1 MTGQLLRSGLL
12 SIAML
17 CNGSSLMAADDLNAL
32 LGPDDPGKLPLVQK
46 AVLLDGITDALAIYP
61 EFGRFSESPGSDLLL
76 GYQFKNAKGE
86 DCRGRLRVFPNRGT
100 LDQPRYAEGFW
111 FDEQNSSARVPDG

>member
-12 SIAML
+12 SLTVL
-17 CNGSSLMAADDLNAL
+17 CSGSSLVSADALNSL

-61 EFGRFSESPGSDLLL
+61 EFGRFSESPGNDLLL
-76 GYQFKNAKGE
+76 GYQFKNVKGE
-86 DCRGRLRVFPNRGT
+86 DCRGRLKVFQNRGT
-100 LDQPRYAEGFW
+100 LDRPHYAKGFW